1 MKIRAAM
8 HALPETPCPAL
19 RFTASSAPRSAG
31 TAGALI
37 LAMAALMAV
46 GSARVHAA
54 DATAA
59 AAPANAVSVAKTG
72 QTADAF
78 IRGLTDEVM
87 GAVKQ
92 DKTLQNGDVRKVV
105 SLVDV
110 KVMPHVNFQRM
121 TASAVSKNWR
131 QATPE
136 QQKRLQDEF
145 KSLLVYTYAGAVAQ
159 IRDQVVEVRP
169 LRARPEDT
177 EVIVRTVVKGKGEP
191 ISLDYRLEKA
201 GDGWKIYDVNVLG
214 AWLVQ
219 TYQSS
224 FAQEVT
230 ASGVDGLIA
239 KLAER
244 NKQLA
249 SRKAP
254 AAH

>member
-1 MKIRAAM
+1 
-8 HALPETPCPAL
+8 L
-19 RFTASSAPRSAG
+19 RLHLAG
-31 TAGALI
+31 LENI
-37 LAMAALMAV
+37 M
-46 GSARVHAA
+46 SARVLADLVSLNPSKLNRMLVPVALALSLLGGGLASAHAQAVAAVAKAPAAQGQAA
-54 DATAA
+54 D
-59 AAPANAVSVAKTG
+59 V
-72 QTADAF
+72 F

-87 GAVKQ
+87 GSVKQ
-92 DKTLQNGDVRKVV
+92 DKTLQNGDLRKVIA
-105 SLVDV
+105 LVDA
-110 KVMPHVNFQRM
+110 KILPHVNFQRM
-121 TASAVSKNWR
+121 TASAVGRNWR

-145 KSLLVYTYAGAVAQ
+145 KSLLVYTYAGAVSQ

-169 LRARPEDT
+169 LRAQADDAD
-177 EVIVRTVVKGKGEP
+177 VVVRTVVKGKGEP

-224 FAQEVT
+224 FAQEVS
-230 ASGVDGLIA
+230 ASGMDGLIA

-249 SRKAP
+249 ARKP
-254 AAH
+254 AGT